1 MIRAPMGDKNYWLEW
16 TQYNDEFIA
25 EESLASRKPLED
37 PDYAPQYQFTL
48 AQKHWHQIL
57 RKYSA
62 GHPVTDLARYF
73 PGLLDAWEEAER
85 LGATLWTPEQQFT
98 RHHWRVNYDHYIIC
112 FWLIGL
118 ALAIEVPDDQW
129 QRLLVLIGNDG
140 EDVLLDRII
149 ASRSPDRKIGAV
161 LLYPKPYGRLLKA
174 VDAPAGSQAALLKT
188 FVEHWYKEVRIGAK
202 SGSDPQAVSYRHPYW
217 YTYGDENFEGG
228 AYFGRW
234 CVEAVAA
241 VKAFGI
247 DDSQCLGHEHYP
259 GDFLRPDGQS
269 THPTR
274 ATAEPSASLALEEK
288 NGFWARIFS
297 RF

>member
-1 MIRAPMGDKNYWLEW
+1 MIRAPMGDMRYWLEW
-16 TQYNDEFIA
+16 TEYNDEYID
-25 EESLASRKPLED
+25 EESFASRKTSGD

-57 RKYSA
+57 RRYSA
-62 GHPVTDLARYF
+62 GYPITDLARYF
-73 PGLLDAWEEAER
+73 PGLLEVWERAES
-85 LGATLWTPEQQFT
+85 LGATVWTAEQQFT

-112 FWLIGL
+112 FWLVGL
-118 ALAIEVPDDQW
+118 ALALEIPDDQW
-129 QRLLVLIGNDG
+129 ERLLILIGNDG

-149 ASRSPDRKIGAV
+149 ASRSPDRKIGNV
-161 LLYPKPYGRLLKA
+161 LLYPKPYDRLLKA
-174 VDAPAGSQAALLKT
+174 VDAPADSQASLLKA
-188 FVEHWYKEVRIGAK
+188 FVEHWYKEVRTGAK

-217 YTYGDENFEGG
+217 YTYGDENFDGG

-259 GDFLRPDGQS
+259 GDLLRPDGPS
-269 THPTR
+269 THPVRETS
-274 ATAEPSASLALEEK
+274 EPPAPLTSEKKPAFGLE
-288 NGFWARIFS
+288 F
-297 RF
+297 